1 MNSLDSLAA
10 PVGAVWPPP
19 STEQSPVFEIKFTK
33 AIIRSQLFSIWFYQ
47 PAFRGHK
54 MEVSEHGITG
64 LNLRSGAASL
74 SWSDVKSVTLARKRN
89 QVCILYRSPILGMDH
104 SLSSIVSTDQENF
117 DHVGGALRRFARCS
131 VVEDE
136 TIYWSYSKLIFWYS
150 LFWLCELFLI
160 SRSHHGQWTA
170 YWQHAL
176 MFLNHLVSL
185 NLP

>member
-1 MNSLDSLAA
+1 
-10 PVGAVWPPP
+10 
-19 STEQSPVFEIKFTK
+19 
-33 AIIRSQLFSIWFYQ
+33 
-47 PAFRGHK
+47 

-104 SLSSIVSTDQENF
+104 SLSNIISTDQENF
-117 DHVGGALRRFARCS
+117 DHVGGALKRFARCC

-136 TIYWSYSKLIFWYS
+136 KIYWSYSKLIFWFS
-150 LFWLCELFLI
+150 LFWLCELSLVFGN
-160 SRSHHGQWTA
+160 HHSQWAA
-170 YWQHAL
+170 YWKQAL
-176 MFLNHLVSL
+176 VFLNHLVSL